1 MLNECVHLL
10 CFPPSAP
17 QAPAHPHVGVF
28 WGKTAWSDTALPDAL
43 GPNRHQPR
51 EHLHPSGF
59 SWGEAGPPLFYA
71 MRYAM
76 FRDMVPEYVIPKMLN
91 QSAANPIA
99 DPIPT
104 VTVLFVLIADFN
116 QYTRTMVHKVLNMHN
131 PTWCPS
137 KGKQEELLETQVA
150 QTCFRHRTLVCPRGQ
165 LRS

>member
-1 MLNECVHLL
+1 MCVSIFL

-17 QAPAHPHVGVF
+17 QAPAHTCGCVFGENRLERHGVARCVGPQRAPAK
-28 WGKTAWSDTALPDAL
+28 GALA
-43 GPNRHQPR
+43 
-51 EHLHPSGF
+51 S
-59 SWGEAGPPLFYA
+59 LFYA

-116 QYTRTMVHKVLNMHN
+116 QYTRTMVHKVLNILQEWGQVPLHN